1 MECALNIVKNTLD
14 SKKMICSRGVQKLA
28 DRIDSM
34 GNIWMRNGQVL
45 KSNNKRSIES
55 RIRERRT
62 INNQVLGNNHGGVN
76 KF

>member
-14 SKKMICSRGVQKLA
+14 SKKMIYSRGVQKLA

-45 KSNNKRSIES
+45 KSTNKRSIES

>member
-1 MECALNIVKNTLD
+1 MECALNIAKNALD
-14 SKKMICSRGVQKLA
+14 SKKMIYSRGVQKLA

-34 GNIWMRNGQVL
+34 GNIWTRNGQVL
-45 KSNNKRSIES
+45 KGANKRSIES